1 MKRSELKQ
9 LIREVIQEIARREPS
24 SIEIQRRARIVRDRI
39 DLDATGNVERDVRS
53 RTIDMI
59 NNPNSEFRRN
69 FVGWNT
75 QNIKDYY
82 KALFGKEYI

>member
-39 DLDATGNVERDVRS
+39 DSDATGNVERDVRS
-53 RTIDMI
+53 RTIYMI

-69 FVGWNT
+69 FIGW
-75 QNIKDYY
+75 K
-82 KALFGKEYI
+82 